1 MKSVKAIGSQHKQQR
16 GIAMITALMI
26 VAIAVTITASIFVQ
40 QRYSIRLTNNFQ
52 DLEQAYQYAYA
63 AEELAGVWLA
73 RDAKENEHDSLFDF
87 WASDDLPP
95 FEIDDDD
102 GNAIG
107 EVKMAIE
114 DMQGRFNIN
123 NVFDV
128 KKNEPRQQLVR
139 AFQLLLQETGVP
151 TSFSHSV
158 LDWIDPD
165 DETYVNGAE
174 STYYLALDPPYRAGN
189 KLLVDSSELLAMKM
203 DGVEK
208 QEDKAEKL
216 EALFFHT
223 AALPT
228 PTAINVN
235 TASSEVLI
243 SAGMLARQV
252 DMLMNYRQANPI
264 PDKATLNTGISGL
277 GLSAETQSLL
287 GVESNYFR
295 LYGQVRLGKSRLFLN
310 SLLFRSPEGEVHVIM
325 RQFSR
330 VARPKPK
337 TTAFSG

>member
-1 MKSVKAIGSQHKQQR
+1 MKLVKAIGSQHQQQR

-73 RDAKENEHDSLFDF
+73 RDAKENKHDSLFDF

-107 EVKMAIE
+107 EVKMTIE

-128 KKNEPRQQLVR
+128 KKNEPREPLVR

-158 LDWIDPD
+158 VDWIDPD
-165 DETYVNGAE
+165 DEVYQNGAE

-189 KLLVDSSELLAMKM
+189 KLLMDSSELLAMKM
-203 DGVEK
+203 DGVEE
-208 QEDKAEKL
+208 QDDKAEKL
-216 EALFFHT
+216 EELFFHT

-235 TASSEVLI
+235 TASAEVLI
-243 SAGMLARQV
+243 SAGMLKQ
-252 DMLMNYRQANPI
+252 QADQLISIREAGPYE
-264 PDKATLNTGISGL
+264 DKAMLNQKVD
-277 GLSAETQSLL
+277 GLSTETQGLL

-310 SLLFRSPEGEVHVIM
+310 SLLFRSPKGEVHVIM